1 MKSLLSRARVPTGA
15 ARAPRGLTYWL
26 RVAVVAIVPAL
37 LLVAGGETDARGGQQ
52 WFTAYGA
59 SHGQRFTSPVLTG
72 SSVRMLV
79 RPTVSGNSIR
89 VKLEN
94 TLGQA
99 PVVFSAVYIGKQDS
113 GASVVKNSNTQVT
126 FDGHPGLSLAPG
138 AGAYSDP
145 IKFKVEAF
153 ETYSVSIDVTSAQD
167 ISSHFLGLVSNYMVA
182 GVHAADPS
190 ATGYVQVPDNNT
202 GTAGATWPTY
212 WIAAI
217 DVEAP
222 STTGTVVL
230 FGDSI
235 TDGRCSTRTDHGA
248 LSGVVQKDV
257 YQRWADILAER
268 LSELPANKSK
278 AVANE
283 GIAGNRIISGG
294 TGPTALARMDRDV
307 LDRQGATHVVF
318 FIATN
323 DISGGQLAPAVIAGA
338 QTVIDRAHA
347 AGLKIIGVTVIP
359 RGSAAGWTT
368 SMEQQRIAVNDWM
381 RNTANL
387 DGIIDFAELMKGPI
401 VPANGAEQIKLG
413 YACFDGVHP
422 NDLGYDL
429 MGNYIDLSLFDNQ
442 GEWNNG
448 HGNGK

>member
-1 MKSLLSRARVPTGA
+1 
-15 ARAPRGLTYWL
+15 
-26 RVAVVAIVPAL
+26 
-37 LLVAGGETDARGGQQ
+37 
-52 WFTAYGA
+52 
-59 SHGQRFTSPVLTG
+59 
-72 SSVRMLV
+72 
-79 RPTVSGNSIR
+79 
-89 VKLEN
+89 
-94 TLGQA
+94 
-99 PVVFSAVYIGKQDS
+99 
-113 GASVVKNSNTQVT
+113 
-126 FDGHPGLSLAPG
+126 
-138 AGAYSDP
+138 
-145 IKFKVEAF
+145 
-153 ETYSVSIDVTSAQD
+153 
-167 ISSHFLGLVSNYMVA
+167 
-182 GVHAADPS
+182 
-190 ATGYVQVPDNNT
+190 
-202 GTAGATWPTY
+202 
-212 WIAAI
+212 
-217 DVEAP
+217 
-222 STTGTVVL
+222 VL

-268 LSELPANKSK
+268 LADLPANKSK
-278 AVANE
+278 AIANE

-294 TGPTALARMDRDV
+294 TGPTALVRMDRDV

-359 RGSAAGWTT
+359 RGSAAGWTA
-368 SMEQQRIAVNDWM
+368 SMEQQRLAVNDWM
-381 RNTANL
+381 RNTANF

-448 HGNGK
+448 RRKGK

>member
-1 MKSLLSRARVPTGA
+1 L
-15 ARAPRGLTYWL
+15 
-26 RVAVVAIVPAL
+26 
-37 LLVAGGETDARGGQQ
+37 
-52 WFTAYGA
+52 
-59 SHGQRFTSPVLTG
+59 
-72 SSVRMLV
+72 
-79 RPTVSGNSIR
+79 
-89 VKLEN
+89 KLEN
-94 TLGQA
+94 TLGQS
-99 PVVFSAVYIGKQDS
+99 PVTFSAVYIGAQAS
-113 GASVVKNSNTQVT
+113 GAAVVPESNTQVT
-126 FDGHPGLSLAPG
+126 FDGQAGLSLAPG

-202 GTAGATWPTY
+202 GTAGATWPIY
-212 WIAAI
+212 WIAAL

-268 LSELPANKSK
+268 LSDLPANKSK
-278 AVANE
+278 AIANE
-283 GIAGNRIISGG
+283 GIAGNRIIAGG
-294 TGPTALARMDRDV
+294 TGPTALVRMDRDV

-323 DISGGQLAPAVIAGA
+323 DISGGQLAPAVIAGS

-368 SMEQQRIAVNDWM
+368 SMEQQRLAVNDWM
-381 RNTANL
+381 RNMANF